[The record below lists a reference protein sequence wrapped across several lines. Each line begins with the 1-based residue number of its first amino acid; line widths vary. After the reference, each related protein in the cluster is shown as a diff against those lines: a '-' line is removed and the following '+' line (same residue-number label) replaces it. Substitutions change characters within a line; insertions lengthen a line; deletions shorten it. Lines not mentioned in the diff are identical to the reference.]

1 MAILDAFLLQV
12 VGTLTSTLTA
22 ALLAWAVSI
31 LRDMRETTE
40 ENERRSVRNTRALR
54 QSGITRPAAGSD
66 IPPEYQ
72 PNRSENMSGSD

>member
-1 MAILDAFLLQV
+1 MAVLDAFLLQV

-40 ENERRSVRNTRALR
+40 QNESRSVRNAKALR
-54 QSGITRPAAGSD
+54 QSGISRPPAEGD
-66 IPPEYQ
+66 IPAEYRVA
-72 PNRSENMSGSD
+72 NSEQSSGSD